1 LLRFGA
7 IVSRGILEAGGRNC
21 TISLVHNERVRMLP
35 LIGISIFSQF
45 WYWFN
50 NILFITYALEP
61 TPIIGLNAQCMM
73 PESFKI
79 ISTNKPST
87 YAYPQNFK
95 KEEKKVTERI
105 QTATL
110 SLATRSKR
118 GQIDKFSLMPKKEAK
133 APPKVEQKKEEE
145 KKEESKEP
153 EPLMEIKNNG
163 TRVLVKQRNFIQL
176 MINSRYVPVKYV
188 QY

>member
-1 LLRFGA
+1 
-7 IVSRGILEAGGRNC
+7 
-21 TISLVHNERVRMLP
+21 
-35 LIGISIFSQF
+35 
-45 WYWFN
+45 
-50 NILFITYALEP
+50 
-61 TPIIGLNAQCMM
+61 
-73 PESFKI
+73 
-79 ISTNKPST
+79 
-87 YAYPQNFK
+87 
-95 KEEKKVTERI
+95 
-105 QTATL
+105 
-110 SLATRSKR
+110 
-118 GQIDKFSLMPKKEAK
+118 MPKKEAK